1 MAFLENPYN
10 KEEVNHIDGNKF
22 NNNIN
27 NLEWCTPLEN
37 QRHKIETLKK
47 DNKGKNNPMFGRI
60 GKFSPKFKDFILQI
74 KDGVVINKFESTL
87 EAARFLNNGVN
98 TNGSSKISICLSKKK
113 YNGRR
118 LLTYKGFKWI
128 FENEWIQ
135 NLANSG
141 KPLTIKDEGNPD
153 PSLI

>member
-128 FENEWIQ
+128 FENEWI
-135 NLANSG
+135 
-141 KPLTIKDEGNPD
+141 
-153 PSLI
+153 

>member
-1 MAFLENPYN
+1 
-10 KEEVNHIDGNKF
+10 
-22 NNNIN
+22 
-27 NLEWCTPLEN
+27 
-37 QRHKIETLKK
+37 
-47 DNKGKNNPMFGRI
+47 MFGRI

-87 EAARFLNNGVN
+87 EAAIFLNNGVN

-118 LLTYKGFKWI
+118 FLTYKGFKWI

-153 PSLI
+153 PSLIGRSNDYRKCRTKVRVNEQSRTQVSSKREGFKSNTFKI